1 MEYNWSSF
9 IKRISIN
16 ASVKDIYTMWTT
28 KAGMEKWFLRKCDF
42 TESNGE
48 LLFEEAAVQKGNL
61 FTWYWHGWSDETK
74 ESGIILNAN
83 GTNTLSFTFG
93 QEGAEGMMC
102 TVTIYE
108 ELGETICEITQE
120 NIPTDE
126 RGKTY
131 YHIGCMTGWS
141 FYLVNMK
148 SILEGGID
156 LRNKN
161 EQIKKVVNS

>member
-1 MEYNWSSF
+1 MEYNWSTF

-16 ASVKDIYTMWTT
+16 ASVEDIYALWTT
-28 KAGMEKWFLRKCDF
+28 KAGMEKWFLRKCEF

-48 LLFEEAAVQKGNL
+48 FLFEAAIQKGNL

-74 ESGIILNAN
+74 ENGIILNAN
-83 GTNTLSFTFG
+83 GTNMLSFTFG

-102 TVTIYE
+102 TVNIYK

-131 YHIGCMTGWS
+131 FHIGCMTGWS